1 MMSFCF
7 NLAWCPSMRLNLL
20 KQHLKFTEVEEEIK
34 LLVSQKDKIDVE
46 LHQKGVTELVRQCDE
61 VCRALESKRLLQKS
75 LQEKNLRMLMIISKL
90 RCPADYQTPNKKVKL
105 GPESTLKPAVQ
116 TQSTPSSSSS
126 SSSSKS
132 SVRTPSSSLIKKC
145 KVKVKEDV
153 SFMSDDELI
162 AASQQ
167 LFESQ
172 QLFSPSPKCT
182 SSPKC
187 TLDESI
193 KLLEDGGESGE
204 MKENDEKVEKEDR
217 EDGEGEETKKDAIEE
232 VNGEG
237 KHEDGE
243 DSEGSKLA

>member
-1 MMSFCF
+1 MASFHEAQF
-7 NLAWCPSMRLNLL
+7 IKTALEV
-20 KQHLKFTEVEEEIK
+20 TEVEEEIK

-46 LHQKGVTELVRQCDE
+46 LHQKGVTELVRQHDE

-75 LQEKNLRMLMIISKL
+75 LQEKNSRMLMIISKS

-105 GPESTLKPAVQ
+105 GSESTLKPAV
-116 TQSTPSSSSS
+116 TQSKPSS

-145 KVKVKEDV
+145 KVKVKENV

-243 DSEGSKLA
+243 DSEGEGSKLA

>member
-1 MMSFCF
+1 MASFHEAEF
-7 NLAWCPSMRLNLL
+7 IKTALEV
-20 KQHLKFTEVEEEIK
+20 TEVEGQIK

-46 LHQKGVTELVRQCDE
+46 LHQKGVTELLRQRDE

-75 LQEKNLRMLMIISKL
+75 LQEKNSRMLVIISKS
-90 RCPADYQTPNKKVKL
+90 RHPADYQTPNKKVKL
-105 GPESTLKPAVQ
+105 GPESTLKPAV
-116 TQSTPSSSSS
+116 TQSTPSN

-132 SVRTPSSSLIKKC
+132 SVRTPSSSLIRKC
-145 KVKVKEDV
+145 KVNMKEDV

-172 QLFSPSPKCT
+172 QLFSP

-204 MKENDEKVEKEDR
+204 MKENDEKVEKEDH
-217 EDGEGEETKKDAIEE
+217 EDGEDEETKKDAIEE

-237 KHEDGE
+237 KQE
-243 DSEGSKLA
+243 DSEGSELDEA

>member
-1 MMSFCF
+1 MASFHEAQF
-7 NLAWCPSMRLNLL
+7 IKTALEV
-20 KQHLKFTEVEEEIK
+20 TEVEEEIK

-46 LHQKGVTELVRQCDE
+46 LHQKGVTELVRQHDE

-75 LQEKNLRMLMIISKL
+75 LQEKNSRMLMIISKS

-105 GPESTLKPAVQ
+105 GSESTLKPAV
-116 TQSTPSSSSS
+116 TQSKPSSS

-145 KVKVKEDV
+145 KVKVKENV

-172 QLFSPSPKCT
+172 QLFSPSPR
-182 SSPKC
+182 C

-204 MKENDEKVEKEDR
+204 MKENDEKVEKEDH
-217 EDGEGEETKKDAIEE
+217 EDGEDEETKKDAIEE

-237 KHEDGE
+237 KQE
-243 DSEGSKLA
+243 DSEGSELDEA

>member
-1 MMSFCF
+1 MASFHEAEF
-7 NLAWCPSMRLNLL
+7 IKTALEV
-20 KQHLKFTEVEEEIK
+20 TEVEGKIK

-46 LHQKGVTELVRQCDE
+46 LHQKGVTELVRQHDE

-75 LQEKNLRMLMIISKL
+75 LQEKNSRMLMIISKS

-105 GPESTLKPAVQ
+105 GPESTLKPAV
-116 TQSTPSSSSS
+116 TQSTPSNS

-132 SVRTPSSSLIKKC
+132 SVRTPSSSLIRKC
-145 KVKVKEDV
+145 KVNMKEDV

-172 QLFSPSPKCT
+172 QLFSP

-204 MKENDEKVEKEDR
+204 MKENDEKVEKEDH
-217 EDGEGEETKKDAIEE
+217 EDGEDEATKKDAIEE

-237 KHEDGE
+237 KQEDSE
-243 DSEGSKLA
+243 DSEGSKLDEA

>member
-1 MMSFCF
+1 MMSFH
-7 NLAWCPSMRLNLL
+7 
-20 KQHLKFTEVEEEIK
+20 KTEFIKTALEVTEIEGEIK

-46 LHQKGVTELVRQCDE
+46 LHQKGVTELVRKCDE

-75 LQEKNLRMLMIISKL
+75 VQEKNSRMFVIISKS

-105 GPESTLKPAVQ
+105 GPEPTSKLAV
-116 TQSTPSSSSS
+116 TQSTPSRMSSNN
-126 SSSSKS
+126 SKS
-132 SVRTPSSSLIKKC
+132 SVSTPSSSLIKKC
-145 KVKVKEDV
+145 KVNKVKEDV

-172 QLFSPSPKCT
+172 QLFSLSLKCT

-204 MKENDEKVEKEDR
+204 MKENDAKVEKKDY
-217 EDGEGEETKKDAIEE
+217 EDGEGEETKRDAIEE
-232 VNGEG
+232 VSGER
-237 KHEDGE
+237 K
-243 DSEGSKLA
+243 

>member
-1 MMSFCF
+1 MASFHEAEF
-7 NLAWCPSMRLNLL
+7 IKTALEV
-20 KQHLKFTEVEEEIK
+20 TEVEGQIK

-46 LHQKGVTELVRQCDE
+46 LHQKGVTELLRQRDE

-75 LQEKNLRMLMIISKL
+75 LQEKNSRMLVIISKL
-90 RCPADYQTPNKKVKL
+90 RHPADYQTPNKKVKL
-105 GPESTLKPAVQ
+105 GPESTLKPAV
-116 TQSTPSSSSS
+116 TQSTPSN

-132 SVRTPSSSLIKKC
+132 SVRTPSSSLIRKC
-145 KVKVKEDV
+145 KVNMKEDV

-172 QLFSPSPKCT
+172 QLFSP

-204 MKENDEKVEKEDR
+204 MKENDEKVEKEDH
-217 EDGEGEETKKDAIEE
+217 EDGEDEETKKDAIEE

-237 KHEDGE
+237 KQE
-243 DSEGSKLA
+243 DSEGSELDEA

>member
-1 MMSFCF
+1 MASFHEAQF
-7 NLAWCPSMRLNLL
+7 IKTALEV
-20 KQHLKFTEVEEEIK
+20 TELEGNIK

-46 LHQKGVTELVRQCDE
+46 LHQKGVTELVRQRDA

-75 LQEKNLRMLMIISKL
+75 LQEKNLRMLVIISKL

-105 GPESTLKPAVQ
+105 DPESKSEPAV
-116 TQSTPSSSSS
+116 TQSTPSSS

-204 MKENDEKVEKEDR
+204 MKENDEKVEKEDH

-232 VNGEG
+232 VIGEG
-237 KHEDGE
+237 K
-243 DSEGSKLA
+243 